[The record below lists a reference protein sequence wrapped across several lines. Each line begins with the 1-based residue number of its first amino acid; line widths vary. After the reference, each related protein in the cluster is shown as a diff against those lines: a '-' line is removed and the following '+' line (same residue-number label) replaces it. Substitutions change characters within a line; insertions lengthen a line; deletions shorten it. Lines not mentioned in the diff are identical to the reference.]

1 MGIVEKK
8 DNLRFVR
15 DGVSVV
21 FGTLLLCLSVEMFL
35 LPYHFLS
42 GGVAGVSVALF
53 PITGID
59 TTWMA
64 NALTV
69 ILLAIGAI
77 VLGRDFFIKTA
88 VSSLLYPIFNIL
100 IARFIS
106 VPEISPVLASFYGG
120 LLGGA
125 GVGIV
130 IRTGAST
137 GGMDVPPLIIHKLTQ
152 VRIGT
157 LIMIVDGLTVFL
169 GLYTYGL
176 SAVLIGLISVF
187 SSSYAVNRMLSIGE
201 GARGKQIEV
210 ISPAWDSI
218 TDDVTHTLNRSAT
231 IVDTVGG
238 FLRNENKMLLII
250 VDNQQY
256 GKLLD
261 IIRRHDP
268 RAFVVTTDVS
278 DMHGQGWTYTVI

>member
-1 MGIVEKK
+1 MEIIEKK
-8 DNLRFVR
+8 ENLRFLR
-15 DGVSVV
+15 NGLGVVI
-21 FGTLLLCLSVEMFL
+21 GTFLLCLSVEMFL
-35 LPYHFLS
+35 LPYQVLS

-64 NALTV
+64 NALTI
-69 ILLAIGAI
+69 ILLAIGAV
-77 VLGRDFFIKTA
+77 VLGGDFFVKTVA
-88 VSSLLYPIFNIL
+88 SSLLYPLFNIIL
-100 IARFIS
+100 ARGVT
-106 VPEISPVLASFYGG
+106 VPDISPVMASFYGG

-137 GGMDVPPLIIHKLTQ
+137 GGMDVPPLIIHRLT
-152 VRIGT
+152 RIRVGT
-157 LIMIVDGLTVFL
+157 LMMAVDGLTVLL
-169 GLYTYGL
+169 GWYTYGL
-176 SAVLIGLISVF
+176 TAVLIGLISVF

-201 GARGKQIEV
+201 GARGKQVEV

-261 IIRRHDP
+261 MIRKHDP
-268 RAFVVTTDVS
+268 QAFVVTTDVS